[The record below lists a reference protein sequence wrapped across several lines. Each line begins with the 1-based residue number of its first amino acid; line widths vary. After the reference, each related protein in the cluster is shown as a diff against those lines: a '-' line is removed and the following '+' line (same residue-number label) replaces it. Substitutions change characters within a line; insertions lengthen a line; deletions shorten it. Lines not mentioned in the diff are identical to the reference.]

1 MCVKNFCFA
10 VDKFVSAI
18 KEFSDVTTIVL
29 FHCECATGMEMFIV
43 INLKNLIIK
52 NH

>member
-1 MCVKNFCFA
+1 MCVKNLFFA
-10 VDKFVSAI
+10 VDKLVSAI

-29 FHCECATGMEMFIV
+29 FNCECAAGMEMFIV